1 MDHRLAGRYRKRYSE
16 VLAGGLGQ
24 VDTGEGSVEVELQS
38 PKVSGLTVVESGVRF
53 GIAKAKLQLETRS
66 VAVDYITGGHGLVR
80 AEVDLPLVHRV
91 RIRIP
96 DGNLDEA
103 FEGLR
108 VSLEAKQTSL
118 VHVEF
123 NAAGRVKVGKV
134 NLAVVPSGMAP
145 LARGLFRCG
154 IPQGGIVP
162 HAADHVKALVQKRQ
176 NKGLLGKEGIR
187 DKKLGYGLKP
197 VLHGYQEFPI
207 PVDQVE
213 VHLLKGLGVGCL
225 KGTESHAIVILNVN
239 QAKAQQFEASLG
251 TSGSS
256 RPELSEP
263 RSLVSRLGNEAR
275 VHRYGS
281 ELSRTHLVRKEEV
294 EREPVKVIP
303 GEGVP
308 VGLFS
313 ELAIPAHLQEID
325 LIWYCH
331 EEF

>member
-1 MDHRLAGRYRKRYSE
+1 MDHRLAGRYRKRDFK
-16 VLAGGLGQ
+16 VLAGGLAQ

-38 PKVSGLTVVESGVRF
+38 PKISGLTVVETGVRF
-53 GIAKAKLQLETRS
+53 GIAKAELQLETRS
-66 VAVDYITGGHGLVR
+66 VAVDYIVCGHRFIR

-96 DGNLDEA
+96 D
-103 FEGLR
+103 
-108 VSLEAKQTSL
+108 
-118 VHVEF
+118 
-123 NAAGRVKVGKV
+123 V
-134 NLAVVPSGMAP
+134 NLAVVPSGMTP
-145 LARGLFRCG
+145 LAGGLFRCG
-154 IPQGGIVP
+154 IQQGSIVP

-176 NKGLLGKEGIR
+176 DKGLLGKEGIR

-207 PVDQVE
+207 PVDQVV
-213 VHLLKGLGVGCL
+213 VHLLKGLGVGYL

-239 QAKAQQFEASLG
+239 QANAQQFEASLG

-263 RSLVSRLGNEAR
+263 RSLVPRLGNEAR

-313 ELAIPAHLQEID
+313 ELAIAAHLQEID
-325 LIWYCH
+325 LIGYCH

>member
-1 MDHRLAGRYRKRYSE
+1 M
-16 VLAGGLGQ
+16 
-24 VDTGEGSVEVELQS
+24 
-38 PKVSGLTVVESGVRF
+38 
-53 GIAKAKLQLETRS
+53 
-66 VAVDYITGGHGLVR
+66 
-80 AEVDLPLVHRV
+80 
-91 RIRIP
+91 
-96 DGNLDEA
+96 
-103 FEGLR
+103 
-108 VSLEAKQTSL
+108 
-118 VHVEF
+118 EF

-162 HAADHVKALVQKRQ
+162 HAADHMEALVQKRQ

-187 DKKLGYGLKP
+187 DNKLGYGLNP
-197 VLHGYQEFPI
+197 ILHGYQEFPI
-207 PVDQVE
+207 PVDQVV

-239 QAKAQQFEASLG
+239 QANAQQFEASLG

-263 RSLVSRLGNEAR
+263 RSLVSCLRDKTR
-275 VHRYGS
+275 VHRYGP
-281 ELSRTHLVRKEEV
+281 ELSRTHLVRKEKV

>member
-38 PKVSGLTVVESGVRF
+38 PKVSGLTVVETGVRF
-53 GIAKAKLQLETRS
+53 GIAKAELQLETRS
-66 VAVDYITGGHGLVR
+66 VAVDYIVCGHRLVR
-80 AEVDLPLVHRV
+80 TEVDLPLVHRV

-108 VSLEAKQTSL
+108 VGLEAKQTPL

-145 LARGLFRCG
+145 LAAGFFRCG
-154 IPQGGIVP
+154 IPQSGIVP

-187 DKKLGYGLKP
+187 NKKLGYGLKP
-197 VLHGYQEFPI
+197 VLHRYQEFPI
-207 PVDQVE
+207 PVDQVV
-213 VHLLKGLGVGCL
+213 VHLLKRLGVRCL

-239 QAKAQQFEASLG
+239 QANAQQFEASLG

-263 RSLVSRLGNEAR
+263 RSLVPRLGNEAR
-275 VHRYGS
+275 VHRYCS

-313 ELAIPAHLQEID
+313 ELTIPAHLQEID